1 MSDFILTILSLVF
14 IGISVILLINN
25 VKKRNEK
32 RKISEY
38 IDEGHIKD
46 EENTEKDYMSIGM
59 SLGMCFGV
67 AIGSLL
73 TNIFGINS
81 IFYGVCL
88 GMIGGMIIGTTIKK
102 K

>member
-1 MSDFILTILSLVF
+1 MSDFILTILPLVV
-14 IGISVILLINN
+14 IGILVILVINN
-25 VKKRNEK
+25 IKKKNEK

-38 IDEGHIKD
+38 KDEGHIKD
-46 EENTEKDYMSIGM
+46 EENTEKDYISIGM

-67 AIGSLL
+67 AIGSAL
-73 TNIFGINS
+73 TNIFGIKS